1 MLKILKETAL
11 VFKTFKI
18 GNECYVIQVVENNNG
33 IFLYE
38 KFGVVGNKNIIK
50 NVWLYYDKS
59 DEEVK
64 MCIRKYYYILSKKKT
79 QGYIECSLEDIM
91 YADSH

>member
-11 VFKTFKI
+11 VFKDFKI

-38 KFGVVGNKNIIK
+38 KFGVVGSQNIIK
-50 NVWLYYDKS
+50 NTWLYYDNNDVDAKI
-59 DEEVK
+59 
-64 MCIRKYYYILSKKKT
+64 CIRKYYYLIKKKKV
-79 QGYIECSLEDIM
+79 QGYIKCSLEDIM